1 MLKKM
6 QENRKFSP
14 LTGLS
19 EESFRKTHIP
29 GLISFRYLCGS
40 EWVGDSGELLQLAI
54 KKRQHLHTGSVT
66 PLVPL

>member
-1 MLKKM
+1 MLKICRKTG
-6 QENRKFSP
+6 KFSP

-40 EWVGDSGELLQLAI
+40 EWVGDSGELLQLAS

-66 PLVPL
+66 PLEPL